1 MASPAQ
7 SQSRQQPWARTGLCL
22 AVGLIVFFA
31 LHRESA
37 WLLNAE
43 NFLQD
48 RLARTGRT
56 VPHNPDLVL
65 VGFNKGQYAQ
75 GVGGDTAKSR
85 ALQLLRASFP
95 WSREVWAEVIER
107 VMGAGAKGV
116 VLDLVLPG
124 ARDGNDKL
132 AVVLNKYQGRVV
144 IGYQVME
151 ADKEA
156 GEGVALLLPDEL
168 LPAGDKAVEQDV
180 RAGFVNIWPDA
191 DGVAR
196 SVRFRISDTSFLRQ
210 LKRDVPAGADEPQM
224 ESLSA
229 RALRVLG
236 QADKLPAGEESLRFR
251 YTSAGAKEGNL
262 GFEVIE
268 IDDLFA
274 ENYWQGNLKAGQFF
288 KDKLVLVGPT
298 GEIFHDSHKTPMA
311 DSQLPGPIIHLNII
325 NAALRGEFV
334 RVGMADVNVPIL
346 VGALLLAVALS
357 WLSRSGT
364 LRLTIL
370 VALAAGGFGGA
381 ALLYEY
387 KDIVVVAASP
397 MTILVLSGVATLGY
411 DFRVERKAK
420 EKLRATMDLYFS
432 PKVSAYV
439 LANPGS
445 MEARSAEVTLLLTD
459 LRNSTPLAEQLG
471 PGGMFTLLNQVFEV
485 ETNAVMGQDGA
496 LEHFLGDQF
505 LTYWGAPIPQP
516 EGADQAL
523 RAAMELIKG
532 MEQVKAAQ
540 TPEVKAL
547 FGYGVALHCGSV
559 LFGNKGS
566 AKRLD
571 FGLVGDTI
579 NEAARMEALT
589 KYYHV
594 ILLVSRECFVKL
606 TSPGRHRL
614 LDRVIVKG
622 KSRPV
627 ELLEI
632 ENPRTPPNYGEL
644 VKVWDR
650 AFADY
655 SAGKFA
661 AARPVFAQLA
671 EQFHDG
677 PSQLMVH
684 RCEEL
689 TAHPPT
695 GWQGVWR
702 MENK

>member
-1 MASPAQ
+1 MSSTVQ
-7 SQSRQQPWARTGLCL
+7 SQSRRQPWVRTGLCL
-22 AVGLIVFFA
+22 AVGLIVGFA
-31 LHRESA
+31 LARESP

-43 NFLQD
+43 HFLQD
-48 RLARTGRT
+48 RLARRGRT
-56 VPHNPDLVL
+56 VPPNPDLVL

-75 GVGGDTAKSR
+75 GVEGDTANSR

-116 VLDLVLPG
+116 ALDLVLPG

-132 AVVLNKYQGRVV
+132 AAVLEKYRGQVVV
-144 IGYQVME
+144 GYQVME

-168 LPAGDKAVEQDV
+168 IPAGEQGVEQDA
-180 RAGFVNIWPDA
+180 RCGFVNIWPEA

-210 LKRDVPAGADEPQM
+210 LKRDVQARPDEPYL

-229 RALRVLG
+229 RVLRVLG
-236 QADKLPAGEESLRFR
+236 HADKAPPGEASVRFR
-251 YTSAGAKEGNL
+251 YTSTGAEGNL
-262 GFEVIE
+262 GFQVIE

-274 ENYWQGNLKAGQFF
+274 VNYWKGNLKDGQFF
-288 KDKLVLVGPT
+288 KGKFVLVGPT

-311 DSQLPGPIIHLNII
+311 DAQLPGPVIHMNII
-325 NAALRGEFV
+325 NAALHGQFV

-346 VGALLLAVALS
+346 AGALLAMVALS
-357 WLSRSGT
+357 WLVRSGT
-364 LRLTIL
+364 LRLAIS
-370 VALAAGGFGGA
+370 VAMAAGVLGGA
-381 ALLYEY
+381 ALLNEY
-387 KDIVVVAASP
+387 QDLVVVMASP
-397 MTILVLSGVATLGY
+397 MTILVVSGVTTLGY
-411 DFRVERKAK
+411 DFRVERKAR

-445 MEARSAEVTLLLTD
+445 MEARSAKVTLLLTD
-459 LRNSTPLAEQLG
+459 LRNSTQLAEKLS
-471 PGGMFTLLNQVFEV
+471 PSGMFSLLNRVFEV
-485 ETNAVMGQDGA
+485 ETNAVMAEDGA

-505 LTYWGAPIPQP
+505 LTYWGAPQPQP
-516 EGADQAL
+516 DGPNQAL
-523 RAAMELIKG
+523 RAALELIKG
-532 MEQVKAAQ
+532 LEAFKATQ
-540 TPEVKAL
+540 SPEVKAL

-571 FGLVGDTI
+571 FGLVGDTV
-579 NEAARMEALT
+579 NEAARIESLT
-589 KYYHV
+589 KYYGV
-594 ILLVSRECFVKL
+594 TLLVSRECFAQL
-606 TSPGRHRL
+606 TKPAPHRQ

-622 KSRPV
+622 KSTPV
-627 ELLEI
+627 ELFEI

-644 VKVWDR
+644 VKAWNV

-655 SAGKFA
+655 TAGKFA
-661 AARPVFAQLA
+661 EARPVFAKLA
-671 EQFHDG
+671 EQFNDG
-677 PSQLMVH
+677 PSKLMIH
-684 RCEEL
+684 RCDEL
-689 TAHPPT
+689 TAYPPT
-695 GWQGVWR
+695 DWKGVWK
-702 MENK
+702 MESK